1 MGKKETLT
9 ITADGRAFTFP
20 KSEAWKVLSQV
31 SEYTKHEEVRE
42 ALDAIADRDEYP
54 MTDEE
59 FDELVESI
67 VDDIDYSL
75 DDAFGLAVRN
85 AYDDWRYEQEAE
97 A

>member
-1 MGKKETLT
+1 MEKKETLT
-9 ITADGRAFTFP
+9 ITADGREFTFP
-20 KSEAWKVLSQV
+20 KSEAWNVLSQV
-31 SEYTKHEEVRE
+31 SEYTKREEVRE
-42 ALDAIADRDEYP
+42 ALDSIADRDEYP

-59 FDELVESI
+59 FDELVENI
-67 VDDIDYSL
+67 VEDIDYSL